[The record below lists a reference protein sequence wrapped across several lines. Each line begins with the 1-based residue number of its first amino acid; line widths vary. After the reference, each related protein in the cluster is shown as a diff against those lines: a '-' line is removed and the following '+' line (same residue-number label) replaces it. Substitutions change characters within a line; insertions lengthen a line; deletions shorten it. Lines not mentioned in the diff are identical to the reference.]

1 MDGGVKH
8 NIGYVYRGG
17 LMKKRYLIL
26 ALIILSICSI
36 LIGVKEM
43 NFLDIF
49 NPDDTKSKVL
59 IISRIPRLISIIV
72 AGVSMSIAG
81 LIMQQIS
88 RNKFVSP
95 DTSATIDSAK
105 LGALV
110 SLMLFSTASPIQK
123 MLVSFVFSLAGTFIF
138 MKILKR
144 IKFKNVIFIPL
155 VGIMFGNIIDSITTF
170 FAYKHNLIQS
180 ISTWLQGDF
189 SMVLKGNY
197 ELLYLSIP
205 LVIVAFFYANK
216 FTVAGMGEDFSK
228 NLGLNYNKVVNIGL
242 IIVSLISS
250 VVVITVGKIPFLGL
264 IIPNIVTIYKG
275 DNLKNSLYD
284 TALLGAVFLLACDI
298 LGRLVIYPYEISIGL
313 IVGVLGSAIFL
324 YLLIRRN
331 GYEA

>member
-1 MDGGVKH
+1 
-8 NIGYVYRGG
+8 
-17 LMKKRYLIL
+17 
-26 ALIILSICSI
+26 
-36 LIGVKEM
+36 
-43 NFLDIF
+43 
-49 NPDDTKSKVL
+49 
-59 IISRIPRLISIIV
+59 
-72 AGVSMSIAG
+72 
-81 LIMQQIS
+81 
-88 RNKFVSP
+88 
-95 DTSATIDSAK
+95 
-105 LGALV
+105 
-110 SLMLFSTASPIQK
+110 
-123 MLVSFVFSLAGTFIF
+123 
-138 MKILKR
+138 
-144 IKFKNVIFIPL
+144 
-155 VGIMFGNIIDSITTF
+155 
-170 FAYKHNLIQS
+170 
-180 ISTWLQGDF
+180 
-189 SMVLKGNY
+189 MVLKGNY

-331 GYEA
+331 GHEA